1 MNSRRQSWIPSRTL
15 YKVLFAT
22 FFFIAIVFILI
33 IPSESSHNILHFR
46 ESSIGLKVAVI
57 VDNRADSRL
66 VPIILHFSTILGP
79 DWPIFLFTTSNFG
92 TASKAFHRKIKD
104 GSIQLRDLSSA
115 VGFEKHTDVSAFMTT
130 PWLWEQLM
138 PAKHVLLFQLDSI
151 ICSNSPFEVNDY
163 LKYDLI
169 GAPIQDSAGWGL
181 GFNGG
186 LSLRNLDKTLQ
197 IVRNNNWAAEVKDAK
212 DKGLDGVP
220 ILSIG
225 TSDINFIFP
234 GYGNSPRIQYED
246 QWFFKKFM
254 ELPGSSLP
262 PLNVSKTFSVES
274 VPYDTPFGVS
284 FFSSGGVKG
293 TLADKYSI
301 TNQAMLHRS
310 KKSIWRTI
318 VQNIPWH

>member
-1 MNSRRQSWIPSRTL
+1 MSSTRQSWMHSRIL
-15 YKVLFAT
+15 YRVLFAT
-22 FFFIAIVFILI
+22 LVFAAIAFFFLLPGRRSYSIL
-33 IPSESSHNILHFR
+33 PSFR
-46 ESSIGLKVAVI
+46 NPSVGSKVAVI

-66 VPIILHFSTILGP
+66 VPVILHFSSVLGP
-79 DWPIFLFTTSNFG
+79 DWPILLFTTPTFKPV
-92 TASKAFHRKIKD
+92 SKSFHRKIKD

-130 PWLWEQLM
+130 PWLWEQLA

-151 ICSNSPFEVNDY
+151 ICSNAPFEINEY
-163 LKYDLI
+163 LQYDLI
-169 GAPIQDSAGWGL
+169 GAPIQDLSGWGL

-197 IVRNNNWAAEVKDAK
+197 IVRNNNWAAEVKDSK
-212 DKGLDGVP
+212 EKGLDGVP
-220 ILSIG
+220 ILPTG

-234 GYGNSPRIQYED
+234 GHSNSPRIQYED

-254 ELPGSSLP
+254 ELPGAILP

-284 FFSSGGVKG
+284 F
-293 TLADKYSI
+293 I
-301 TNQAMLHRS
+301 RN
-310 KKSIWRTI
+310 W
-318 VQNIPWH
+318 